1 MNEYP
6 YSEEQLKAIVQRYF
20 NIEELVWGDAQSGYI
35 VRYLGTLRIDSKEAF
50 EQLFHLLKPL
60 SITPLFR
67 WEKDRQAIILI
78 PSPKEPQPSNA
89 RVNLLLF
96 FLTLFSMLFAGALY
110 DYQGPQTDDI
120 GVIFQ
125 YTLTHI
131 DRGIPFTVS
140 MLAILLAH
148 EFGHYFMARRHNTQV
163 SLPYYLPFPI
173 SPFGTLGAFISLKEM
188 PKNKRVLLDIGIGGP
203 LSGLVVAIPILF
215 YGLMTSTLN
224 RLPLGGESGVGVSLE
239 GNSLFY
245 LFAKWLVF
253 GKLLPQP
260 IVYDTL
266 PLFYWI
272 RYFFTG
278 LPVPWGAVDVHLN
291 AVAWAGWAGLLVTA
305 LNLIP
310 VGQLDGGHLL
320 YVLFGNKARQAFP
333 FILASLFILGFVWSG
348 WWIWAALILFFGR
361 TYAEPL
367 DLITPLDLP
376 RKILAVLGL
385 IIFFLIFTPIPLVI
399 IMS

>member
-1 MNEYP
+1 
-6 YSEEQLKAIVQRYF
+6 
-20 NIEELVWGDAQSGYI
+20 
-35 VRYLGTLRIDSKEAF
+35 
-50 EQLFHLLKPL
+50 
-60 SITPLFR
+60 
-67 WEKDRQAIILI
+67 
-78 PSPKEPQPSNA
+78 
-89 RVNLLLF
+89 
-96 FLTLFSMLFAGALY
+96 
-110 DYQGPQTDDI
+110 
-120 GVIFQ
+120 
-125 YTLTHI
+125 
-131 DRGIPFTVS
+131 
-140 MLAILLAH
+140 
-148 EFGHYFMARRHNTQV
+148 
-163 SLPYYLPFPI
+163 
-173 SPFGTLGAFISLKEM
+173 M

-253 GKLLPQP
+253 GKLLTQP

-333 FILASLFILGFVWSG
+333 FILASLFYFGFCVVRLVDLGCIDLVLWQDLRRTIGSYNS
-348 WWIWAALILFFGR
+348 FGFA
-361 TYAEPL
+361 TKNTSCFGLNYIFL
-367 DLITPLDLP
+367 DLYSYTISYYHELS
-376 RKILAVLGL
+376 VL
-385 IIFFLIFTPIPLVI
+385 I
-399 IMS
+399 

>member
-173 SPFGTLGAFISLKEM
+173 SPFGTL
-188 PKNKRVLLDIGIGGP
+188 
-203 LSGLVVAIPILF
+203 
-215 YGLMTSTLN
+215 
-224 RLPLGGESGVGVSLE
+224 
-239 GNSLFY
+239 
-245 LFAKWLVF
+245 
-253 GKLLPQP
+253 
-260 IVYDTL
+260 
-266 PLFYWI
+266 
-272 RYFFTG
+272 
-278 LPVPWGAVDVHLN
+278 
-291 AVAWAGWAGLLVTA
+291 
-305 LNLIP
+305 
-310 VGQLDGGHLL
+310 
-320 YVLFGNKARQAFP
+320 
-333 FILASLFILGFVWSG
+333 
-348 WWIWAALILFFGR
+348 
-361 TYAEPL
+361 
-367 DLITPLDLP
+367 
-376 RKILAVLGL
+376 
-385 IIFFLIFTPIPLVI
+385 
-399 IMS
+399 